1 MWEGKN
7 SSFTFDQSQSTSR
20 WRKKW
25 FFLFQSINCIR
36 RRNNTGKER
45 KSSSNWYQR
54 NDNVTSN
61 ILFPVGPHHYVIEV
75 WMYISFLILFCL
87 HGVFYKFL
95 IQCKQWQLILMG
107 EQIDEYIFVL
117 SYHNRAKHM
126 CSRPLQLF
134 HRHWLNHTIFTNK
147 IFPPQNKHILR
158 KCAAFRQTKLLPPD
172 WSHFNEFKQIFQMGP
187 KWLS

>member
-1 MWEGKN
+1 MIEHRNEIVFPLNNWFLSACVWEGKN

-25 FFLFQSINCIR
+25 FFLFQSINCKR

-45 KSSSNWYQR
+45 KSSSNWYQQ
-54 NDNVTSN
+54 NGNVTSN
-61 ILFPVGPHHYVIEV
+61 SLFPVRPHHYVIEV
-75 WMYISFLILFCL
+75 WMYISFFILFCL

-117 SYHNRAKHM
+117 SYHNRAKHIS
-126 CSRPLQLF
+126 SRPLQLF
-134 HRHWLNHTIFTNK
+134 YGHCVNHYYK
-147 IFPPQNKHILR
+147 PPRISKSGRYSLY
-158 KCAAFRQTKLLPPD
+158 P
-172 WSHFNEFKQIFQMGP
+172 W
-187 KWLS
+187 